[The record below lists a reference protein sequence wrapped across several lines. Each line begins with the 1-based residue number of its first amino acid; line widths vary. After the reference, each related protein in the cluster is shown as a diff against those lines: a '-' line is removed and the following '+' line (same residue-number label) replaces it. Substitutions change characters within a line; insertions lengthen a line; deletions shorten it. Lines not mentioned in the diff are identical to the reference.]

1 MSPSDSSYV
10 FFNGALIP
18 YDEAKVHVATP
29 GFRFGLS
36 VFEVMP
42 AYWNEAHGQLYVFRL
57 HDHSRRLVHSMK
69 ILRMDLRYT
78 AHDLS
83 EAVLEVLRAN
93 AFQQDVAIR
102 PIVYI
107 GGEGHMDAA
116 EPVELVILARPP
128 DSPYGPQSGLHL
140 CVSSWGRIAD
150 HVMPPRVK
158 SAANYENSRLAALD
172 AHAGGYDGAILLNER
187 GKVSEFQTG
196 CIFIVRE
203 GVPVTPP
210 VTGDIL
216 ESITRDTAIQLLREV
231 HGLETEVREVD
242 RTELYIAD
250 EAFVGASLSG
260 IRPVFSVDGV
270 EVGEGEIGSITRVL
284 RQTYYDVHR
293 GTISLHEDWRTPV
306 YV

>member
-1 MSPSDSSYV
+1 MPSSDLPYV
-10 FFNGALIP
+10 FFNGELIL
-18 YDEAKVHVATP
+18 YDEAKVHVTTP

-36 VFEVMP
+36 VFEVMS

-57 HDHSRRLVHSMK
+57 HDHSRRLFNSMK
-69 ILRMDLRYT
+69 ILRIHLRYT
-78 AHDLS
+78 ADDLS

-107 GGEGHMDAA
+107 GGEGPMDAV
-116 EPVELVILARPP
+116 EPVELVILAHPP
-128 DSPYGPQSGLHL
+128 DRPYGPQPGLHL
-140 CVSSWGRIAD
+140 CVSSWRRIAD
-150 HVMPPRVK
+150 SVMPARVK

-172 AHAGGYDGAILLNER
+172 AHAGGYDGAILLNDR

-196 CIFIVRE
+196 SIFIVRE

-216 ESITRDTAIQLLREV
+216 ESITRDTAIQLLQEE
-231 HGLETEVREVD
+231 HGLETQVREVD
-242 RTELYIAD
+242 RTELYIA
-250 EAFVGASLSG
+250 EEVFVGASLSG
-260 IRPVFSVDGV
+260 IRPVLSVDGV
-270 EVGEGEIGSITRVL
+270 EIGDGETGSITRTL
-284 RQTYYDVHR
+284 QKTYYDVHR
-293 GTISLHEDWRTPV
+293 GTVPFHGDWRVPV